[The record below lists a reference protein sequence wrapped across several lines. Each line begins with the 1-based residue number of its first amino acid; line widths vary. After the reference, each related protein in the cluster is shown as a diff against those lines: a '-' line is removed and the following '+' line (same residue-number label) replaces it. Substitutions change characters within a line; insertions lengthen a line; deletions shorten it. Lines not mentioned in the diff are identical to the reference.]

1 MEMDI
6 MFYSVEIEGWRDMN
20 SDQRKAARRKI
31 EEHEGENYTAPRF
44 KDKRQAT
51 QKAHWIQSTTGVKM
65 KVQEVY
71 PVTMRV
77 L

>member
-1 MEMDI
+1 MT
-6 MFYSVEIEGWRDMN
+6 FYSVEIADWREMDR
-20 SDQRKAARRKI
+20 DQRKEARRKI

-65 KVQEVY
+65 KVYEIY
-71 PVTMRV
+71 PVGMKV
-77 L
+77 F

>member
-1 MEMDI
+1 M
-6 MFYSVEIEGWRDMN
+6 MFYSVEIAGWREM
-20 SDQRKAARRKI
+20 SREQRQDARRKI

-65 KVQEVY
+65 SVQEVY
-71 PVTMRV
+71 PVTMKV
-77 L
+77 F